1 MFPLD
6 PTDELFQFNTAH
18 LPRKRD
24 YSRQRKSSVFV
35 GDKDDYR
42 SDKKKGKMTH
52 RDVERQRRQEMAVL
66 YASLRSLVSNEHL
79 KVTRSVSDHIYETV
93 NYIRHL
99 QDKIQELS
107 DKRDCLKKLSNT
119 SNNVAPDCPTSCLE
133 CSCVTV
139 ELCWAGVEVLVT
151 TGFTQ
156 GLPLSRVLSVLTSE
170 GLSIV
175 SCSSTKV
182 NGMLLHSIES
192 EVNDGRSIDVSE
204 LQQKLADLKVK
215 TSSKILKW

>member
-1 MFPLD
+1 M
-6 PTDELFQFNTAH
+6 
-18 LPRKRD
+18 
-24 YSRQRKSSVFV
+24 
-35 GDKDDYR
+35 
-42 SDKKKGKMTH
+42 
-52 RDVERQRRQEMAVL
+52 
-66 YASLRSLVSNEHL
+66 
-79 KVTRSVSDHIYETV
+79 

-139 ELCWAGVEVLVT
+139 EPCWAGVEVLVS

-170 GLSIV
+170 DLSIV

-182 NGMLLHSIES
+182 NGMLLHSTES
-192 EVNDGRSIDVSE
+192 EVQFTNSWSSLSLLFHSNHSSISFSSLPSGEWWRRSIDVSE
-204 LQQKLADLKVK
+204 LQKKISRLKSQDFKQDFEMVMWIGWWGLVCCVR
-215 TSSKILKW
+215 KIRCLRSWLDF

>member
-1 MFPLD
+1 
-6 PTDELFQFNTAH
+6 
-18 LPRKRD
+18 
-24 YSRQRKSSVFV
+24 
-35 GDKDDYR
+35 
-42 SDKKKGKMTH
+42 
-52 RDVERQRRQEMAVL
+52 MAVL
-66 YASLRSLVSNEHL
+66 YASLRSLVPNEYL
-79 KVTRSVSDHIYETV
+79 KFSVTRSVSGHIYETV

-133 CSCVTV
+133 CSSVTV
-139 ELCWAGVEVLVT
+139 EPCWAGVEVLVS

>member
-1 MFPLD
+1 M
-6 PTDELFQFNTAH
+6 
-18 LPRKRD
+18 
-24 YSRQRKSSVFV
+24 
-35 GDKDDYR
+35 
-42 SDKKKGKMTH
+42 
-52 RDVERQRRQEMAVL
+52 
-66 YASLRSLVSNEHL
+66 
-79 KVTRSVSDHIYETV
+79 

-133 CSCVTV
+133 CSSVTV
-139 ELCWAGVEVLVT
+139 EPCWAGVEVLVS

-192 EVNDGRSIDVSE
+192 EVQFTNSWSSLSLLFHSNDSSISFSSLPSGE
-204 LQQKLADLKVK
+204 WWQEHRCIWATAEISRLKSQDFKQDFEMVMWIGWWGLVCCVR
-215 TSSKILKW
+215 KIRCLCSWLDF